1 MDKYLLLLFTL
12 MSLSGCHCDPD
23 PRYEYLEWH
32 KKDVEF
38 LIEKLE
44 NGDISE
50 RDIASGAVGRIGEPA
65 QAAVP
70 ALIRVLEDEISW
82 TRRNAA
88 EALDPIGSSP
98 SNRKPG
104 GLSEAFRREMVRC
117 GVTWALG
124 QIGPPAIDAV
134 PVLLLALKDPDETVR
149 SNAAKSLGQIGK
161 QDIALLPDLVRA
173 MNDESWG
180 VRVSAAYAV
189 YRTDRSQWDIVLPL
203 LTEALN
209 HKKGFIRSDVVDVLG
224 DIKAPIQDAMPL
236 LVKAL
241 NDEDASVRRGTLE
254 ALGKIGDPIAVPVL
268 REALQD
274 RSVVQEAAIALTQ
287 IDVPEALQTLI
298 SALSDTDSAVRY
310 YVSDALAEMN
320 PPPKEVA
327 AALIGVLN
335 DTNLGVRRLAANALG
350 KIGDPAAV
358 PMLIENLTHPN
369 PWVGKAAIDALKEI
383 GTPEALKAVQEFDSK
398 SRPSGA
404 ACL

>member
-12 MSLSGCHCDPD
+12 IS
-23 PRYEYLEWH
+23 LEWH

-44 NGDISE
+44 NGDISD
-50 RDIASGAVGRIGEPA
+50 RDVAAGAVGRIGEPA

-82 TRRNAA
+82 TLRNAA
-88 EALDPIGSSP
+88 EVLDPIGSSP
-98 SNRKPG
+98 SNRR

-189 YRTDRSQWDIVLPL
+189 YRTDRSKWDIVLPL

-209 HKKGFIRSDVVDVLG
+209 HEKDFIRSDAVRVLG
-224 DIKAPIQDAMPL
+224 DIKAPIQDVMPL
-236 LVKAL
+236 LAKAL
-241 NDEDASVRRGTLE
+241 NDKDESVHRATIE
-254 ALGKIGDPIAVPVL
+254 ALGKVGDPVAVPVL

-274 RSVVQEAAIALTQ
+274 SDVVQKAAIALTQ
-287 IDVPEALQTLI
+287 IDAPEALQTLI
-298 SALSDTDSAVRY
+298 SALNDPAGMVRY

-320 PPPKEVA
+320 PPPKEVV
-327 AALIGVLN
+327 AALIATLN
-335 DTNLGVRRLAANALG
+335 DIDPSVRCNAASALG
-350 KIGDPAAV
+350 RIGDPAAV

-369 PWVGKAAIDALKEI
+369 PWVREAAVDALKEI
-383 GTPEALKAVQEFDSK
+383 GTPEALKAVKEFDSE
-398 SRPSGA
+398 
-404 ACL
+404 

>member
-12 MSLSGCHCDPD
+12 IS
-23 PRYEYLEWH
+23 LEWH

-38 LIEKLE
+38 LIDKLE

-50 RDIASGAVGRIGEPA
+50 RDIAAGAVGRIGEPA

-70 ALIRVLEDEISW
+70 ALIRVLEDEIAW
-82 TRRNAA
+82 TRRNATV
-88 EALDPIGSSP
+88 EPSSSDQGP
-98 SNRKPG
+98 K
-104 GLSEAFRREMVRC
+104 GLPEAFRREMVRC
-117 GVTWALG
+117 AVTWALG

-134 PVLLLALKDPDETVR
+134 PVLLLALKDPDRVVR

-161 QDIALLPDLVRA
+161 QDIALLPDLIRA

-180 VRVSAAYAV
+180 VRVDAAYAV
-189 YRTDRSQWDIVLPL
+189 YRTDRSKWDIVLPL

-209 HKKGFIRSDVVDVLG
+209 HKNYDIRYDAVRVLG
-224 DIKAPIQDAMPL
+224 DIKAPIQDVMPL
-236 LVKAL
+236 LIKAL
-241 NDEDASVRRGTLE
+241 NDENESVRRGTPK
-254 ALGKIGDPIAVPVL
+254 ALGKIGDPAAVPVL

-274 RSVVQEAAIALTQ
+274 RSVVQEVAIALTQ
-287 IDVPEALQTLI
+287 IDAPEALQTLI

-335 DTNLGVRRLAANALG
+335 DTNLGVRRLAASALG

-383 GTPEALKAVQEFDSK
+383 ATPEALKAVQEFDS
-398 SRPSGA
+398 R
-404 ACL
+404 

>member
-23 PRYEYLEWH
+23 PRYGLLEWH

-44 NGDISE
+44 NGDIGD
-50 RDIASGAVGRIGEPA
+50 RDRAATAVGMIGEPA

-88 EALDPIGSSP
+88 EALDPFGPSP

-209 HKKGFIRSDVVDVLG
+209 HERDFIRSDVVDVLG
-224 DIKAPIQDAMPL
+224 DIKAPIQDVMPL

-241 NDEDASVRRGTLE
+241 NDENASVRRGTPE
-254 ALGKIGDPIAVPVL
+254 ALGKIGDPAAVPVL

-274 RSVVQEAAIALTQ
+274 RSVGREAAIALTQ
-287 IDVPEALQTLI
+287 IDAPEALQTLI
-298 SALSDTDSAVRY
+298 SALSDADSTVRY
-310 YVSDALAEMN
+310 YVSDALEKMN
-320 PPPKEVA
+320 PPPKDAVE
-327 AALIGVLN
+327 ALIAALN
-335 DTNLGVRRLAANALG
+335 DTDSTVRHNAAGALA

-358 PMLIENLTHPN
+358 PMLIENLTHRN
-369 PWVGKAAIDALKEI
+369 LWVRKAAIGLLKEI
-383 GTPEALKAVQEFDSK
+383 GTPEALKAVKEFDSE
-398 SRPSGA
+398 
-404 ACL
+404 